1 MRNNIYR
8 QAALAGLT
16 IVLTVV
22 ILFAMTSAWYTNIV
36 QTSGLVFEAESWG
49 FDGKIEIGGENAI
62 QAAPGDDGLI
72 PLKVEN
78 TGAGVSAI
86 TVNVSKGGMTE
97 EMQKRLYF
105 YVDTNMSRNSEIMD
119 RVYINSRE
127 GYTYT
132 LFQNGSL
139 TLSEQVSNAPQL
151 RWHWVYDVLGY
162 YVLAQATTVETTQ
175 NGKTTSET
183 KMTVYEYLRPI
194 EYDYDAATVTITESG
209 DTVTAKLSTV
219 DGSMDPE
226 VYLWALSKKD
236 GYQGEIDPQ
245 KKLSNGYY
253 PVDVDDTGYGVY
265 AYLCDYSEIQTNTLY
280 DTKLGELAYKVKNNE
295 TLTEDEKKLE
305 SALSNT
311 VTLNISAQ
319 KTETTAVNVSTFSS
333 LQQAINM
340 QKADVVQLSSD
351 ITLSEKNTLTIAGNT
366 RVMLDLN
373 GHTIKNTSGKA
384 IEVQSGSSLTLTNGK
399 LEATQDVV
407 QEKTYGI
414 SATGAEVVMSE
425 VTVTGFDYGVYI
437 GDHLNNNEL
446 DSLVRLVGC
455 TIDGKTRAV
464 MVSGNG
470 TMSDQKTQVIIESC
484 TLSSEGV
491 ALSGNGDT
499 SRSGTDIQIIDS
511 TVKGITTNGV
521 PAGAIF
527 QPQKDSTLRIY
538 KSEVTG
544 YNGVAI
550 KGGTVEIIDSTIVGN
565 GNVANEAAF
574 ANSGYTDTADAVYIE
589 TNYGYEIVLHIPDSE
604 LYSGN
609 GQCLQVFEKDA
620 TNVAIHIESG
630 TFNKPSIQEYLPEG
644 KTLSEPESGKY
655 HVINASQS

>member
-49 FDGKIEIGGENAI
+49 FDGTITIGSENAI

-72 PLKVEN
+72 PLTVKN
-78 TGAGVSAI
+78 TGEGVSAI

-105 YVDTNMSRNSEIMD
+105 YVDTNMSRNGEVMD

-132 LFQNGSL
+132 LFQDGSL

-162 YVLAQATTVETTQ
+162 YVLAQATTVGE
-175 NGKTTSET
+175 KTT
-183 KMTVYEYLRPI
+183 MTVYEYLRPI
-194 EYDYDAATVTITESG
+194 EYDYDAATVTVSESG
-209 DTVTAKLSTV
+209 NTVTAKLSTV
-219 DGSMDPE
+219 DGKMDPLT
-226 VYLWALSKKD
+226 YLAVLSQKD
-236 GYQGEIDPQ
+236 GYENNITWETKPV
-245 KKLSNGYY
+245 NGYY
-253 PVDVDDTGYGVY
+253 PIDVDKDGYGVY

-280 DTKLGELAYKVKNNE
+280 DTRLGELANRKNSGE
-295 TLTEDEKKLE
+295 TLTEDELKQLT
-305 SALSNT
+305 ST

-319 KTETTAVNVSTFSS
+319 KTETTAVNVSTVSA

-351 ITLSEKNTLTIAGNT
+351 ITLSDKNTLTIAGNT

-399 LEATQDVV
+399 LEATQDVI
-407 QEKTYGI
+407 QETTYGI
-414 SATGAEVVMSE
+414 SATGAEVVISK
-425 VTVTGFDYGVYI
+425 VDITGFDYGVYI

-446 DSLVRLVGC
+446 DSLIRLVGC

-470 TMSDQKTQVIIESC
+470 TRSDQKTQVIIEKC

-491 ALSGNGDT
+491 ALSGNGNLD
-499 SRSGTDIQIIDS
+499 RSGTDIQIIDS
-511 TVKGITTNGV
+511 EVKGITTNGV
-521 PAGAIF
+521 PAGGIF

-565 GNVANEAAF
+565 GNVANAAAF
-574 ANSGYTDTADAVYIE
+574 SDSGYTDTADAVYIE
-589 TNYGYEIVLHIPDSE
+589 TNYGYEIVLNISNSE
-604 LYSGN
+604 LYSADGK
-609 GQCLQVFEKDA
+609 CLQVFEKDA
-620 TNVAIHIESG
+620 TNVAVHIDSG
-630 TFNKPSIQEYLPEG
+630 TFDDTSVQEYLPEE
-644 KTLSEPESGKY
+644 KTLTGPESGKY
-655 HVINASQS
+655 HVIAASQS

>member
-1 MRNNIYR
+1 M
-8 QAALAGLT
+8 
-16 IVLTVV
+16 LTVV

-49 FDGKIEIGGENAI
+49 FDGEIKIGDENAI

-72 PLKVEN
+72 PLEVKN
-78 TGAGVSAI
+78 SGNGVSAI

-105 YVDTNMSRNSEIMD
+105 YVDTNMSRNDEIMD

-162 YVLAQATTVETTQ
+162 YVLAQATTVGE
-175 NGKTTSET
+175 KTT
-183 KMTVYEYLRPI
+183 MTVYEYLRPI

-209 DTVTAKLSTV
+209 NTVTAKLSTV
-219 DGSMDPE
+219 DGKTGPE

-265 AYLCDYSEIQTNTLY
+265 AYLCDYSEIQLNTQY
-280 DTKLGELAYKVKNNE
+280 DTKLGELAYKKSNGE
-295 TLTEDEKKLE
+295 TLKDDELKQLT
-305 SALSNT
+305 ST
-311 VTLNISAQ
+311 VILNISAQ

-384 IEVQSGSSLTLTNGK
+384 IEVQAGSSLTLTNGK
-399 LEATQDVV
+399 LEAMEKTV
-407 QEKTYGI
+407 QETTHGI
-414 SATGAEVVMSE
+414 YATGAEVVMSK
-425 VTVTGFDYGVYI
+425 VDITGFDYGVNVR
-437 GDHLNNNEL
+437 DDVNDNEL

-455 TIDGKTRAV
+455 TINGKTRAV

-470 TMSDQKTQVIIESC
+470 TRSDQKTQVIIESC

-499 SRSGTDIQIIDS
+499 SRSGTDIQVISSKVI
-511 TVKGITTNGV
+511 GNTTDGV

-565 GNVANEAAF
+565 GNVAKEAAF

-589 TNYGYEIVLHIPDSE
+589 TNYGYEIVLNISDSE
-604 LYSGN
+604 LYSEN
-609 GQCLQVFEKDA
+609 GQCLQVFEKNA
-620 TNVAIHIESG
+620 TNVAVHIESG
-630 TFNKPSIQEYLPEG
+630 KFNKPIDTAYLAEGTQLVGPEDNR
-644 KTLSEPESGKY
+644 Y
-655 HVINASQS
+655 YVIAASQS

>member
-49 FDGKIEIGGENAI
+49 FDGNITIGDEII

-78 TGAGVSAI
+78 TGEGVSAI

-105 YVDTNMSRNSEIMD
+105 YVDTNMSCNSEIMD

-132 LFQNGSL
+132 LFQDGSL

-175 NGKTTSET
+175 NGKATSET

-209 DTVTAKLSTV
+209 NTVTAKLSTV
-219 DGSMDPE
+219 DGTMEPG

-236 GYQGEIDPQ
+236 GYQGVIDPQ

-295 TLTEDEKKLE
+295 TLTTDEEKLKE
-305 SALSNT
+305 ALSNT

-351 ITLSEKNTLTIAGNT
+351 ITLNSDNKLIVANNA

-373 GHTIKNTSGKA
+373 GHTIKNTSGVA

-399 LEATQDVV
+399 LEAMEKTV
-407 QEKTYGI
+407 QETTHGI
-414 SATGAEVVMSE
+414 YATGAEVVMSK
-425 VTVTGFDYGVYI
+425 VDITGFDYGVNI
-437 GDHLNNNEL
+437 RDDVNDNEL

-470 TMSDQKTQVIIESC
+470 TRSDQKTQVIIESC

-511 TVKGITTNGV
+511 TVKGITKDGV

-527 QPQKDSTLRIY
+527 QPQKDSTMRIY
-538 KSEVTG
+538 NSTVIG

-550 KGGTVEIIDSTIVGN
+550 KGGTVEIVKSTIKGD
-565 GNVANEAAF
+565 GDVANAAAF
-574 ANSGYTDTADAVYIE
+574 SSSGYTDTADAVYIE
-589 TNYGYEIVLHIPDSE
+589 TNYGYEIVLNISDSE
-604 LYSGN
+604 LYSVN
-609 GQCLQVFEKDA
+609 GQCLQVYEKSA
-620 TNVAIHIESG
+620 TNVAVHIESG
-630 TFNKPSIQEYLPEG
+630 TFNDTSVQEYLPEG
-644 KTLSEPESGKY
+644 KTLSGPESGKY
-655 HVINASQS
+655 QVINAS

>member
-49 FDGKIEIGGENAI
+49 FDGEIKIGDENAI

-72 PLKVEN
+72 PLEVKN
-78 TGAGVSAI
+78 SGNGVSAI
-86 TVNVSKGGMTE
+86 TVNVSEGGMTE

-105 YVDTNMSRNSEIMD
+105 YVDTNMSRNGEIMD

-132 LFQNGSL
+132 LFQNGNL

-175 NGKTTSET
+175 NGKATSET

-209 DTVTAKLSTV
+209 NTVNAKLSTV
-219 DGSMDPE
+219 DGKTEPG
-226 VYLWALSKKD
+226 VYLWALSQKD
-236 GYQGEIDPQ
+236 GYQGVIDPQ

-265 AYLCDYSEIQTNTLY
+265 AYLCDYSEIQTNTVY
-280 DTKLGELAYKVKNNE
+280 DTKLGELAYKKSSGE
-295 TLTEDEKKLE
+295 TLKDDELKQLT
-305 SALSNT
+305 ST

-319 KTETTAVNVSTFSS
+319 KTETTAVNVSTFSA

-351 ITLSEKNTLTIAGNT
+351 ITLSENNTLTIAGNT

-399 LEATQDVV
+399 LEATQNVV

-414 SATGAEVVMSE
+414 SATGAEVVMSK
-425 VTVTGFDYGVYI
+425 VDITGFDYGVYI
-437 GDHLNNNEL
+437 GDHLNNEL

-455 TIDGKTRAV
+455 NIDGKTRAV

-470 TMSDQKTQVIIESC
+470 TRSDQKTQAIIENC
-484 TLSSEGV
+484 ILTSEGV
-491 ALSGNGDT
+491 ALSGNGDA

-511 TVKGITTNGV
+511 TVKGITKNGV

-527 QPQKDSTLRIY
+527 QPQKDSTMRIY
-538 KSEVTG
+538 NSTVIG

-550 KGGTVEIIDSTIVGN
+550 KGGTVEIVKSTIKGD
-565 GNVANEAAF
+565 GDVANAAAF
-574 ANSGYTDTADAVYIE
+574 SSSGYTDTADAVYME
-589 TNYGYEIVLHIPDSE
+589 TNYGYEIVLNISDSE
-604 LYSGN
+604 LYSEN
-609 GQCLQVFEKDA
+609 GQCLQVFEKNA
-620 TNVAIHIESG
+620 TNVAVHIESG
-630 TFNKPSIQEYLPEG
+630 KFNKPIDTAYLAEGTQLVGPEDNR
-644 KTLSEPESGKY
+644 Y
-655 HVINASQS
+655 YVIAASQP

>member
-72 PLKVEN
+72 PLTVEN
-78 TGAGVSAI
+78 TGEGVSAI

-162 YVLAQATTVETTQ
+162 YVLAQATTVGE
-175 NGKTTSET
+175 KTT
-183 KMTVYEYLRPI
+183 MTVYEYLRPI

-265 AYLCDYSEIQTNTLY
+265 AYLCDYSKIQTNTLY

-295 TLTEDEKKLE
+295 TLTTDEEKLKE
-305 SALSNT
+305 ALSNT

-373 GHTIKNTSGKA
+373 GHTIKNTSGTA

-499 SRSGTDIQIIDS
+499 SRSGTDIQVISS
-511 TVKGITTNGV
+511 TVIGNSKDGTVCAGGIY
-521 PAGAIF
+521 

-538 KSEVTG
+538 DSNVTG

-565 GNVANEAAF
+565 GNDAKTPSF
-574 ANSGYTDTADAVYIE
+574 DGSGYTDTADAVYIE
-589 TNYGYEIVLHIPDSE
+589 TNYGYEIVLHISDSE
-604 LYSGN
+604 LYSAK

-655 HVINASQS
+655 HVTNASQS

>member
-49 FDGKIEIGGENAI
+49 FDGNITIGDEII

-78 TGAGVSAI
+78 TGEGVSAI

-132 LFQNGSL
+132 LFQDGSL

-175 NGKTTSET
+175 NGKATSET

-209 DTVTAKLSTV
+209 NTVTAKLSTV
-219 DGSMDPE
+219 DGTMEPG

-236 GYQGEIDPQ
+236 GYQGVIDPQ

-295 TLTEDEKKLE
+295 TLTTDEEKLKE
-305 SALSNT
+305 ALSNT

-351 ITLSEKNTLTIAGNT
+351 ITLNSDNKLIVANNA

-373 GHTIKNTSGKA
+373 GHTIKNTSGVA

-399 LEATQDVV
+399 LEAMEKTV
-407 QEKTYGI
+407 QETTHGI
-414 SATGAEVVMSE
+414 YATGAEVVMSK
-425 VTVTGFDYGVYI
+425 VDITGFDYGVNI
-437 GDHLNNNEL
+437 RDDVNDNEL

-470 TMSDQKTQVIIESC
+470 TRSDQKTQVIIESC

-511 TVKGITTNGV
+511 TVKGITKDGV

-527 QPQKDSTLRIY
+527 QPQKDSTMRIY
-538 KSEVTG
+538 NSTVIG

-550 KGGTVEIIDSTIVGN
+550 KGGTVEIVKSTIKGD
-565 GNVANEAAF
+565 GDVANAAAF
-574 ANSGYTDTADAVYIE
+574 SSSGYTDTADAVYIE
-589 TNYGYEIVLHIPDSE
+589 TNYGYEIVLNISDSE
-604 LYSGN
+604 LYSVN
-609 GQCLQVFEKDA
+609 GQCLQVYEKSA
-620 TNVAIHIESG
+620 TNVAVHIESG
-630 TFNKPSIQEYLPEG
+630 TFNDTSVQEYLPEG
-644 KTLSEPESGKY
+644 KTLSGPESGKY
-655 HVINASQS
+655 QVINAS